1 MYFQQLPKLTNF
13 FFHCNVYKY
22 EKQLFMVKPPL
33 IEWYFPQI
41 KVVLSV
47 RVYVLNKIFFCTS
60 SFSSSCHLE
69 LSLHLEAP
77 ASVSEI
83 IVE

>member
-1 MYFQQLPKLTNF
+1 MYFQRLPKLTKY

-33 IEWYFPQI
+33 IKQWYFPQI

-47 RVYVLNKIFFCTS
+47 RVYVLNKIFF
-60 SFSSSCHLE
+60 
-69 LSLHLEAP
+69 LHQ
-77 ASVSEI
+77 
-83 IVE
+83 